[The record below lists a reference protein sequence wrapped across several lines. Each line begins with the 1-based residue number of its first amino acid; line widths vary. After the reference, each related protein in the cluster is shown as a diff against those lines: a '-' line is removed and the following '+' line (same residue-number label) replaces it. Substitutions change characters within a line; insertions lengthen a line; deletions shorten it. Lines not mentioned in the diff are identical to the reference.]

1 MKDTVD
7 LGHSGYRAYRSESR
21 RARAERRPPPELTGG
36 LAREWAARLPEHDVT
51 GLLRELVVSVHP
63 ADGTAFRWARPVRH
77 ALAGLLRHDI
87 EAPGGQPV
95 GVHRPGR
102 GPGPERLAVPGPV
115 LQTGPLLPRVLLDLA
130 AADAAAGVPLAERLH
145 AWPKIVKKDAALH
158 DRILAAHPP
167 LPGADATAAGQWWDL
182 AAETVV
188 RLLAAPPLP
197 EGARLTALMV
207 DTGPLSRTGGLQQRI
222 SMTLGPP
229 PSTGSC
235 RPAPTR
241 PASAGP
247 EPWRAQERS
256 LRPRGCGCGPGP
268 RSCPRRH
275 WPTSLRCWT
284 HCVGAA
290 RPVRPTRRAVARREL
305 QAGAKG
311 PRAPAK
317 PMETIWRLSPA
328 HYALSW
334 AMREPDL
341 MQGCPHPPPHTRRRI
356 AAYKKGWPPPD
367 YGPCSRS

>member
-1 MKDTVD
+1 MLASGQLGRPPLAAARDGHWVSVVEELLKDTVD

-197 EGARLTALMV
+197 EG
-207 DTGPLSRTGGLQQRI
+207 
-222 SMTLGPP
+222 
-229 PSTGSC
+229 
-235 RPAPTR
+235 
-241 PASAGP
+241 
-247 EPWRAQERS
+247 
-256 LRPRGCGCGPGP
+256 
-268 RSCPRRH
+268 
-275 WPTSLRCWT
+275 
-284 HCVGAA
+284 
-290 RPVRPTRRAVARREL
+290 
-305 QAGAKG
+305 
-311 PRAPAK
+311 
-317 PMETIWRLSPA
+317 
-328 HYALSW
+328 
-334 AMREPDL
+334 
-341 MQGCPHPPPHTRRRI
+341 
-356 AAYKKGWPPPD
+356 
-367 YGPCSRS
+367 